1 MRPHE
6 KERLQTIADEI
17 VQTII
22 RKDEAY
28 ASSWKSHGGYSA
40 FFNLD
45 RKYSRVEA
53 GAEQFQFDLFKATI
67 ELEEGRHTQKDHIP
81 KPQHTHKKTKL
92 SKLLVYLNSIM
103 WMGIVSRGSLI
114 SIIMRSMPV
123 VADDQYKSPAGY
135 TTSEPSFHF

>member
-67 ELEEGRHTQKDHIP
+67 ELEEGRDSLEDLIAYALLTLMETYDPTGGIEVTEMTP
-81 KPQHTHKKTKL
+81 K
-92 SKLLVYLNSIM
+92 SNRLNAILDES
-103 WMGIVSRGSLI
+103 GEPGPEYV
-114 SIIMRSMPV
+114 
-123 VADDQYKSPAGY
+123 DQDK
-135 TTSEPSFHF
+135 